1 MTDKIRLKT
10 VLTKFNISLQ
20 RVVNFLQKKGIEI
33 ENNPNAKIGEKVY
46 RFLVRE
52 FQTYKEIR
60 DASEKLFTKRIEKE
74 KIKEELL
81 KSKNSPQIIRAKSEN
96 LIEFKKI
103 GKIDIDALENT
114 YGTKEYA
121 KTKEKKGE
129 RKKPFIK
136 SKSIKEK
143 NIKYFVD
150 KKTEKSIQHNKDKP
164 EHIDTIYQKLDGVM
178 LTGDRIDLS
187 QFEKKEQNK
196 KITLKK
202 TQRIK
207 KEIIVEDIKNT
218 SMRKK
223 QDKNRRNSFK
233 HSFYPENNKDKVEK
247 YKTKK
252 NLQKSGITDEQ
263 IEKQIKETL
272 EKLSSKGIKSKASK
286 IRKEKRQSK
295 KEKRI
300 LQSEIEN
307 KKQDKVLK
315 VAEFT
320 TVNEL
325 ASMMNVNATDVIV
338 SCMSLGIMVT
348 MNQRL
353 DAEILTLVADE
364 FGYNVEFVGLDLEE
378 AVQDDEDLEE
388 NLKPRPPIITV
399 MGHVD
404 HGKTSLLD
412 YIRNTNVIAGEAGGI
427 TQHIAAYSVE
437 CPNHQSIA
445 FLDTPGHEA
454 FTAMRARGAQI
465 TDIALIVIAADD
477 QVRPQ
482 TKEAISHAQAANVP
496 IIFVLNKIDKI
507 NSRPEKIREQ
517 LANLNFLVEEWGG
530 KYPSQEISAKLG
542 TGVDK
547 LLEKVLLVAELLDLK
562 ANPNKPAVGTVI
574 EASLDKGRG
583 YVTTMLLQGGT
594 LKLGDYVLA
603 GIHHGKVKNILDE
616 RGKSISLAG
625 PSKPITILGLNG
637 APTAGDKFK
646 VFKDEKEAKQIA
658 SRREQLQR
666 EQNIRAQKHLTL
678 DEIGRRIALGDFK
691 ELKIIL
697 KGDVDGSV
705 EALADALQKLS
716 IKTIMVNIIYKGV
729 GQITESDILL
739 ASASDAIIIGFNVR
753 PNHGAKNIAKKEDI
767 EIRTYSIIYDVI
779 NDIKEAMDGML
790 SPEIREKI
798 LGNAEIREI
807 FKIPKTGTIAGCM
820 VVEGKLLRQAKVRLI
835 REGIVIHNG
844 EFASLKRFKEDVK
857 EVSKGYECGLGI
869 KNFNNLRPGDLVE
882 VYEEL
887 STKNHKNS

>member
-20 RVVNFLQKKGIEI
+20 RVISFLHKKGIKI
-33 ENNPNAKIGEKVY
+33 ENNPNTKIEEKVY
-46 RFLVRE
+46 KSLVRE

-60 DASEKLFTKRIEKE
+60 DASEKVFLQKKMEKE
-74 KIKEELL
+74 KIQEELL
-81 KSKNSPQIIRAKSEN
+81 KSKHIRNDQVIRAKSETF
-96 LIEFKKI
+96 IEFKKI
-103 GKIDIDALENT
+103 GKIDIIDTSLKK
-114 YGTKEYA
+114 YGTQEEK
-121 KTKEKKGE
+121 KNNLHQHNKEKKIE
-129 RKKPFIK
+129 YVF
-136 SKSIKEK
+136 K
-143 NIKYFVD
+143 N
-150 KKTEKSIQHNKDKP
+150 HNKP

-187 QFEKKEQNK
+187 QFEKK
-196 KITLKK
+196 K
-202 TQRIK
+202 TKSEIK
-207 KEIIVEDIKNT
+207 KKRKRIQKEIFIEEMKNIST
-218 SMRKK
+218 RKK
-223 QDKNRRNSFK
+223 QNKEKERKSSFHKNK
-233 HSFYPENNKDKVEK
+233 HSNEKKIDKPK
-247 YKTKK
+247 NKK
-252 NLQKSGITDEQ
+252 NTQKSVITDEQ
-263 IEKQIKETL
+263 IKKQIKETL
-272 EKLSSKGIKSKASK
+272 EKLSSKGKKSRASK

-295 KEKRI
+295 KEKK
-300 LQSEIEN
+300 LLKNEIEN
-307 KKQDKVLK
+307 KKEEKILK
-315 VAEFT
+315 LAEFT

-325 ASMMNVNATDVIV
+325 ASMMKVNANDVIV

-364 FGYNVEFVGLDLEE
+364 FGFNVKFVGLDLEE
-378 AVQDDEDLEE
+378 AIQDDKDSEKD
-388 NLKPRPPIITV
+388 LKPRPPIITV

-412 YIRNTNVIAGEAGGI
+412 HIRNTNVIAGEAGGI

-437 CPNHQSIA
+437 CSNHQNIT

-465 TDIALIVIAADD
+465 TDIAIIVIAADD
-477 QVRPQ
+477 QVMTQ

-496 IIFVLNKIDKI
+496 ILFVFNKMDKP
-507 NSRPEKIREQ
+507 NANPDKIREQ
-517 LANLNFLVEEWGG
+517 LANLNFLVKEWGG
-530 KYPSQEISAKLG
+530 KYPTQEISAKLG
-542 TGVDK
+542 TGIDQ
-547 LLEKVLLVAELLDLK
+547 LLDKVLLVAQSLNLK
-562 ANPNKPAVGTVI
+562 ANPNKLSIGTVI

-583 YVTTMLLQGGT
+583 YITTLLLQGGT
-594 LKLGDYVLA
+594 LKVGDYLLA
-603 GIHHGKVKNILDE
+603 GSHHGKVKSILDE
-616 RGKSISLAG
+616 RGKSILSAG

-646 VFKDEKEAKQIA
+646 VFQDEKEAKQLA

-666 EQNIRAQKHLTL
+666 EQNIRSQKHLTL

-691 ELKIIL
+691 ELKIII

-705 EALADALQKLS
+705 EAIADALQKLS
-716 IKTIMVNIIYKGV
+716 TNTIMVNIIYKGV
-729 GQITESDILL
+729 GQITESDVLL

-753 PNHGAKNIAKKEDI
+753 PNIGSKNIAKKENI
-767 EIRTYSIIYDVI
+767 EIRTYSIIYDVT
-779 NDIKEAMDGML
+779 NDIQEAMDGML

-807 FKIPKTGTIAGCM
+807 FKIPKAGTIAGCM
-820 VVEGKLLRQAKVRLI
+820 VIEGKLFRQAKVRLI

-844 EFASLKRFKEDVK
+844 EFTSLKRFKEDVK

-869 KNFNNLRPGDLVE
+869 KNYHNLKSGDMIE

-887 STKNHKNS
+887 YESKKN